1 MPTAIL
7 TKCSA
12 SSKTPTRSSASRV
25 RKARPSLEPSSGG
38 SSNGFK
44 NYLRFAETVNGR
56 SAMQGVAWATVEAVS
71 HNAHQ
76 FEALDAVAVTGLV
89 ALGTVFTYNDT
100 ESIAWGPFTPEAES
114 KNGRGAML
122 AMAGWLIARSQGL
135 V

>member
-12 SSKTPTRSSASRV
+12 SSKSSASRV
-25 RKARPSLEPSSGG
+25 RKARPSLVPPSDG

-44 NYLRFAETVNGR
+44 NYLQFAETVNGR
-56 SAMQGVAWATVEAVS
+56 SAMQGVAWAAVEAVT
-71 HNAHQ
+71 HGAHQ
-76 FEALDAVAVTGLV
+76 FEALDAVTVTALV
-89 ALGTVFTYNDT
+89 ALGTAFTYKDS
-100 ESIAWGPFTPEAES
+100 ESLVWGPFNPEAEV

-122 AMAGWLIARSQGL
+122 AMAGWLAARSQGL